1 MTPVILTRRELYD
14 LVWSKPLRDVAADL
28 GISDVGLAKVCARH
42 RVPRPEQ
49 GYWNKIHAGKPA
61 KRSVFVDVDDV
72 HLNRVEINGALTQ
85 LPETVRVQIENSRAK
100 RKAAA
105 ASTAPRLQAPPVTIP
120 PKELHKAIELTAR
133 ALRNTKPD
141 ANGTVKASGKGLC
154 RVEVSTSSVE
164 RIVAFLDALARALES
179 KSLSIVTAESG
190 IAVPRDK
197 ETLSFWIKEKTQQQ
211 KHEPTVAELEA
222 EAQRERKQQKYWAG
236 QSRLSDASSLFS
248 RVYPEFHTVQTGALV
263 FEIEGYDQGMRHSWA
278 DGKIQT
284 IETLLESIVA
294 GIDAILTLRRVEREQ
309 REERDRQWN
318 ELCRRRD
325 LAKKRR
331 ERERQRLGYWRAIA
345 RTQREIEM
353 LRAWI
358 ERASLREN
366 SVATPN
372 VHRMMGWIRN
382 RLAVLEGSIS
392 IANIDRT
399 LGSQNLF
406 PETDSLIDPLG
417 DPPNEPQYAWQL

>member
-85 LPETVRVQIENSRAK
+85 LPEPVRIQIENSRAK

-105 ASTAPRLQAPPVTIP
+105 ASIGPRLQAPPVTDP

-133 ALRNTKPD
+133 TLRSAKPD
-141 ANGTVKASGKGLC
+141 AHGTVKASGKGVC
-154 RVEVSTSSVE
+154 RVEVSASSVE

-179 KSLSIVTAESG
+179 KSLLIVYSENG
-190 IAVPRDK
+190 VAVPLGK
-197 ETLSFWIKEKTQQQ
+197 ESLSFWIKEKTRQQ

-222 EAQRERKQQKYWAG
+222 EAQRERKLQKYWAG
-236 QSRLSDASSLFS
+236 QSRQSDTNSLFG
-248 RVYPEFHTVQTGALV
+248 RAYPEFDTVQTGALV

-278 DGKIQT
+278 DGKVQT

-294 GIDAILTLRRVEREQ
+294 GIDAMLTLRRAEREQ

-358 ERASLREN
+358 ERAGLHEHPT
-366 SVATPN
+366 ATPS
-372 VHRMMGWIRN
+372 VHRMMDWIRT
-382 RLAVLEGSIS
+382 RLAALEDSIS
-392 IANIDRT
+392 IANIDRM
-399 LGSQNLF
+399 LESQNLF
-406 PETDSLIDPLG
+406 PEADSLIDPLG
-417 DPPNEPQYAWQL
+417 DPPEEPRYAWQL